1 MSGAARTTRL
11 HSNRLEFLT
20 QNDWTL
26 INARAQRIKFRL
38 GDEIIRQGS
47 PGTAIYIIR
56 KGTASVQLSGTKER
70 VTVAILGPD
79 EICGDMAFLE
89 RGISTASVV
98 ASDEEVEADVIQA
111 NELRH
116 LFEAFGGLGT
126 RFYCSLAVVLARRLR
141 ETSAELAHE
150 VNLRGM

>member
-1 MSGAARTTRL
+1 MLGAAKTRL

-20 QNDWTL
+20 ANDWTL
-26 INARAQRIKFRL
+26 LGARAKRVKFRL
-38 GDEIIRQGS
+38 GEEIIRQGS
-47 PGTAIYIIR
+47 PGAAIYIIR

-70 VTVAILGPD
+70 VTVATLGPD

-89 RGISTASVV
+89 RGMSTASVI

-111 NELRH
+111 SDLRQ

-126 RFYCSLAVVLARRLR
+126 RFYYSLAVVLARRLR
-141 ETSAELAHE
+141 DTSAELAHE
-150 VNLRGM
+150 VNLRGL